1 MEKEGIV
8 KYYKWKVCSTVSR
21 NSEECSFKIESDGS
35 AIKERKSKS
44 VEGDGVKCD

>member
-8 KYYKWKVCSTVSR
+8 KYYEWKVCSTVSR
-21 NSEECSFKIESDGS
+21 NSEECSFKIES